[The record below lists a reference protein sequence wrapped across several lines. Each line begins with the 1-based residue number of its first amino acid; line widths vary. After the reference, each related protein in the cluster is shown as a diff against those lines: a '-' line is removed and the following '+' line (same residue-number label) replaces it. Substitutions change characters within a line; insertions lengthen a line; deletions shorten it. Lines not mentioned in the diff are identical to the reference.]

1 MRAAR
6 RSFDD
11 GVWALA
17 DPRERKR
24 VLLRLAALIDE
35 HTEELAQLESA
46 DVGHPISDARGVDV
60 PGFGEEAGEPP
71 GRHPLVDKIAFTGSV
86 EIGRRFLVFAGERSL
101 HALDNY
107 THLKTTWV
115 GL

>member
-1 MRAAR
+1 MF
-6 RSFDD
+6 SD
-11 GVWALA
+11 VS
-17 DPRERKR
+17 
-24 VLLRLAALIDE
+24 LIDE
-35 HTEELAQLESA
+35 HAEELAQLESA

-60 PGFGEEAGEPP
+60 PGARNCFVWYAEAI
-71 GRHPLVDKIAFTGSV
+71 DS
-86 EIGRRFLVFAGERSL
+86 SL